1 VRIVVVDPSRTI
13 LKAVSRLL
21 ENDGHLV
28 SAFSEGRDALDCIK
42 SAPDVSVLMTSA
54 ELASELAS
62 MSGLELCWEA
72 RLLSG
77 RDRALYIIVMSS
89 NAEQTHVLNALDSGA
104 DEFIRKPPASEE
116 LYARLRTAERLL
128 RQQRELMVLAYLD
141 SLTGVLNRRA
151 FFDKAG
157 DLVDAGRRFAAV
169 MFDVDH
175 FKHVNDTYGHAVG
188 DQVLRIIGREA
199 RNGNAVLGRL
209 GGEEFAIVLE
219 GSSLQEATHYA
230 EKLRRQLA
238 DLSFA
243 EAGQTF
249 SITASF
255 GVAERAADESIDQL
269 LKRADGALYQAK
281 RTGRDRVVAAAE
293 AGEQEAPWSKRL
305 RSGRRSGGEPPLPA
319 AAGAALRGG
328 TPDAAPTRPHDANGI
343 AGEPTAVRAFVLD
356 NELKIAAIVGK
367 ALEAGGFSARTFTA
381 VPQFFAELTRDPP
394 DLVVLDL
401 SLGDS
406 NAVEVICRLQA
417 SGYRGKVL
425 LIGGRD
431 ETTLCDI
438 AQVGANHGLAM
449 LPPLKKPFRPA
460 DVRQR
465 YLAEQTVRA
474 AEPNLP
480 QPAGEGFWPDL
491 AALHYQAA
499 S

>member
-1 VRIVVVDPSRTI
+1 LRIVVVDPSRTI

-28 SAFSEGRDALDCIK
+28 SAFSEGQEALDCIK

-54 ELASELAS
+54 ELAS

-77 RDRALYIIVMSS
+77 RDRALYIILMSS
-89 NAEQTHVLNALDSGA
+89 NAEQTHVVNALDSGA
-104 DEFIRKPPASEE
+104 DEFIRKPPAGEE

-157 DLVDAGRRFAAV
+157 DLVDAGQRFAAV
-169 MFDVDH
+169 MFDIDH
-175 FKHVNDTYGHAVG
+175 FKHVNDSHGHNVG
-188 DQVLRIIGREA
+188 DQVLRVIGREA

-219 GSSLQEATHYA
+219 GTSLQAATLYA
-230 EKLRRQLA
+230 EELRRQLA
-238 DLSFA
+238 DLSFK

-255 GVAERAADESIDQL
+255 GVAERAANESIDQL
-269 LKRADGALYQAK
+269 LKRADAALYQAK
-281 RTGRDRVVAAAE
+281 RSGRNRVVAAAE

-305 RSGRRSGGEPPLPA
+305 RSGRRSGGEQPVPA
-319 AAGAALRGG
+319 AAGVASDAG
-328 TPDAAPTRPHDANGI
+328 TPDEAQARAHAANIRS
-343 AGEPTAVRAFVLD
+343 GEAAAVRAFVLD
-356 NELKIAAIVGK
+356 NEFKIAAIVGK
-367 ALEAGGFSARTFTA
+367 VLEAGGFAARTFTA
-381 VPQFFAELTRDPP
+381 VPQFFAELTLDPP

-406 NAVEVICRLQA
+406 NAVEIICRLKA
-417 SGYRGKVL
+417 SGYGGKVL

-438 AQVGANHGLAM
+438 TQVGANHGLAM

-465 YLAEQTVRA
+465 YLSEQTVRA

-480 QPAGEGFWPDL
+480 QPPGEGFWPAL
-491 AALHYQAA
+491 ADYQAA